1 MKKNSLLRKVI
12 RIVLKFIIGFIA
24 FIFLYLL
31 LAYILGHIS
40 VGKSVKKSAKT
51 IEVHLIN
58 NGMHTDIVMPIK
70 TSYKNWSSTFPIE
83 NTKSKDSLVQWVSIG
98 WGDKGFY
105 LHTPQWSEL
114 KFSTAFKAIFWLSSA
129 AVHVTYYR
137 EIPKDVEHT
146 HFHLSP
152 KNYRK
157 LIHYIDRSLLK
168 QNRQSIFIP
177 TNAVYGDYDAFYE
190 AKGSYSLLH
199 TCNTWVNSGLK
210 ACGQKSSVW
219 TPFTSGIFYHYSK

>member
-24 FIFLYLL
+24 FILFYLL
-31 LAYILGHIS
+31 FAFILGHIS
-40 VGKSVKKSAKT
+40 VGKSVKKSART

-70 TSYKNWSSTFPIE
+70 TKFKDWSSTFPIE
-83 NTKSKDSLVQWVSIG
+83 NTKAKDSLVQLVSIG

-114 KFSTAFKAIFWLSSA
+114 KFSTAFNACFWLSSA
-129 AVHVTYYR
+129 ALHVTYYR
-137 EIPKDVEHT
+137 EIPAHVEHV
-146 HFHLSP
+146 HFYMTP
-152 KNYRK
+152 KQYRQ
-157 LIHYIDRSLLK
+157 LIHYIEHSLVKK
-168 QNRQSIFIP
+168 QHQSIHIP
-177 TNAVYGDYDAFYE
+177 TNAVYGDFDAFYE

-210 ACGQKSSVW
+210 ACGQKASVW
-219 TPFTSGIFYHYSK
+219 TPFTSGIFYHYTK